1 MSTES
6 HDDDR
11 AHANHQLFE
20 REIACH
26 RRRLFPTALRLTGS
40 PHDAE
45 DLIQETMTRAYV
57 GLDHFTPGTNARA
70 WLFRIMSNCFLSGCR
85 KRRRE
90 PLQVLSADTDAQQT
104 ATAMTD
110 TGGTIGI
117 APSAEQEVLGQFAHS
132 ELRQVLAELPQCF
145 RATIYLADIEGY
157 ACKDVAEILGISIG
171 TVMSRLHRA
180 RIIIKRQ
187 LSRSS
192 RAQALLNQCQK
203 WPKSTDSVV

>member
-6 HDDDR
+6 RDDDQ

-26 RRRLFPTALRLTGS
+26 RRRLFPTAIRLTGN

-70 WLFRIMSNCFLSGCR
+70 WLFRIMTNCFLSGCR

-104 ATAMTD
+104 ASPMTD
-110 TGGTIGI
+110 TGGTMGT

-145 RATIYLADIEGY
+145 RATIFLADIEGY

-180 RIIIKRQ
+180 RIIIRRQ
-187 LSRSS
+187 LNRSP
-192 RAQALLNQCQK
+192 RTLALLNQCQN
-203 WPKSTDSVV
+203 WPKSTDSVA